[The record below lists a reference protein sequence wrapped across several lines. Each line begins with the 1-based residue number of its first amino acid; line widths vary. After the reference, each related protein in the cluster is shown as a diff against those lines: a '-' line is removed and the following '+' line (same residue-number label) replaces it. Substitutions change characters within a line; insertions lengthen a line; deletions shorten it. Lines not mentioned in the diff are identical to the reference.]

1 MNSYQLGIGPVILK
15 SDDGVVLGTQ
25 AVVQV
30 EVGVRVDVLDPDT
43 TSLNLEYA
51 FGEEEIDF
59 SHVK

>member
-30 EVGVRVDVLDPDT
+30 EAGVRIDVLDPDT
-43 TSLNLEYA
+43 TSLNFEYA
-51 FGEEEIDF
+51 FVEEEIDF
-59 SHVK
+59 SHVT